1 MQFLQGSHIQWS
13 SYSESLILNSSM
25 LSIINA
31 YEIKKKDSSFQASK
45 IETLNYLLLNTI
57 IKLFIPH
64 KRLF

>member
-1 MQFLQGSHIQWS
+1 
-13 SYSESLILNSSM
+13 M